1 MLFGNAVHN
10 LDTKGRIVI
19 PARYRD
25 DFGSSVFA
33 LYGVKG
39 CIRLYSY
46 DEFMKV
52 TEKVINGDISMD
64 AFKRKILGSVEN
76 VSFDAQGRILLS
88 ENLRKKAGITDKVH
102 MVGMFN
108 WLELWNEERLA
119 ATEEELS
126 TEEEIKCMVE
136 LGLA

>member
-1 MLFGNAVHN
+1 MLIGRAVHN

-25 DFGSSVFA
+25 DFGASIFA

-39 CIRLYSY
+39 CIRLYNRE
-46 DEFMKV
+46 EFEKL
-52 TEKVINGDISMD
+52 TEKVMSGDISMD

>member
-1 MLFGNAVHN
+1 MLIGNAVHN

-119 ATEEELS
+119 VTEEELS

>member
-1 MLFGNAVHN
+1 MLIGTAVHN
-10 LDTKGRIVI
+10 IDTKGRIVI

>member
-1 MLFGNAVHN
+1 MLIGNAVHN

-88 ENLRKKAGITDKVH
+88 ENLRKKAGITDKVR
-102 MVGMFN
+102 MVGMFE
-108 WLELWNEERLA
+108 WLELWNEESFEQA
-119 ATEEELS
+119 DQEL
-126 TEEEIKCMVE
+126 TDEEEIKLMAQ

>member
-1 MLFGNAVHN
+1 MLIGNAVHN

-88 ENLRKKAGITDKVH
+88 ENPRKKAGITDKVH

>member
-1 MLFGNAVHN
+1 MLIGNAVHN

-25 DFGSSVFA
+25 GSSVFA

-119 ATEEELS
+119 ATDEELA

>member
-1 MLFGNAVHN
+1 MLIGNAVHS

-46 DEFMKV
+46 EQFMKV
-52 TEKVINGDISMD
+52 TEKVRDGDITKD
-64 AFKRKILGSVEN
+64 AFRRKVFGSVEMI
-76 VSFDAQGRILLS
+76 SLDAQGRILLS
-88 ENLRKKAGITDKVH
+88 EELRKKAGITDRVR
-102 MVGMFN
+102 MVGMFE
-108 WLELWNEERLA
+108 WLELWKEESFHQV
-119 ATEEELS
+119 EEELT
-126 TEEEIKCMVE
+126 TEDEIRIMAE

>member
-1 MLFGNAVHN
+1 MLIGNAVHN